1 MKLAEILNLIAIIII
16 PIIAVIIGQWLQTR
30 SEKRKDKMHIFKTL
44 MTSRVYSETS
54 FALKLIAKN
63 AQLQKI
69 QRTFRCSCHFLR
81 RTLKM
86 RLFFGIELLFMQ
98 ILKRCF
104 G

>member
-1 MKLAEILNLIAIIII
+1 
-16 PIIAVIIGQWLQTR
+16 
-30 SEKRKDKMHIFKTL
+30 MHIEERKITVREV
-44 MTSRVYSETS
+44 TEGYSETS

-63 AQLQKI
+63 ALLQKI
-69 QRTFRCSCHFLR
+69 RRTFRCSCHFLR

-98 ILKRCF
+98 ILKWCF